1 MARDIAKFLGISGNG
16 RGGRID
22 GPDHVLTW
30 AVGHLVNIAEPEV
43 QDARWKGRWS
53 LGQLPMI
60 PRRFALAVLER
71 TQDQFE
77 VVKSLLNAEDVTEV
91 VNATDAG
98 REGELIFRRIYIMA
112 GCTKP
117 IRRLW
122 ASDMTEEGLKK
133 AFAGM
138 MDGEEKRN
146 LGLASF
152 ARAEADWLV
161 GMNFSRLFTVRDG
174 GLVSVGRVQT
184 PVLKLLVDRR
194 REIEHFTPRDF
205 WTVEGVFARPTKLE
219 GEEAE
224 PFKAEYYLPPD
235 FKETRLD
242 LEADALAVQ
251 ARCMGGQGTVLGVT
265 SRRGTQKPPLPFD
278 LTTLQREANSRYG
291 LSAKDTLSIAQSLY
305 EKRKLLTYPRTD
317 SRHLTKDLFKGIV
330 NHLRAV
336 YPHFPDIAT
345 VAGNAV
351 KDAKAKFECVN
362 DKKVTD
368 HHAIIPTTRK
378 ADPKALSEN
387 EWAIYEMVCRR
398 LCAALM
404 PKAQF
409 GSSTVWIE
417 VTANPAA
424 AGAEPE
430 KAGEDVDGD
439 RFKATGKIFKDK
451 GWLVAEPWRAAKDN
465 PLPALKKGQ
474 KVDVCSVEQIKRQT
488 KAPAHFTD
496 ASLLG
501 AMETAGKLVDDE
513 ALREAMKER
522 GLGTPATRAQTIE
535 TLISRGFVDKDKKKL
550 IASDRG
556 CAVISAVTRQ
566 LPEVASPELT
576 GDWESKL
583 KSIEAGKLSYPEFMN
598 EIRAFVHQ
606 GVMAAKSGR
615 RPGSAPAPRRSR
627 GPEGRKPDGREPQ
640 DRNRGSERGPERG
653 LQGAAGNA
661 PGNVPGNAPGNG
673 PENAPDNTADTDQST
688 ESVHQGEP
696 LGACPLCGGNV
707 VEGERGYGCANW
719 RPEAGACPFVVWK
732 EFSGGTIPRRAVR
745 DLLAKGRTYSR
756 LKFVSKAGKRFNAF
770 LRLAGQKLEIFFE

>member
-1 MARDIAKFLGISGNG
+1 VNKRTLIIAEKPSVARDIAKFLGIRGNG

-43 QDARWKGRWS
+43 QNPRWKGRWS

-60 PRRFALAVLER
+60 PGRFTLSVLEK

-77 VVKSLLNAEDVTEV
+77 VVKALLNDGGVGEV
-91 VNATDAG
+91 INATDAG
-98 REGELIFRRIYIMA
+98 REGELIFRRIYVMA

-133 AFAGM
+133 AFAAL
-138 MDGEEKRN
+138 MDGEDKRN

-194 REIEHFTPRDF
+194 REIEHFTPKDF
-205 WTVEGVFARPTKLE
+205 WTVEGMFARPVRQE
-219 GEEAE
+219 DEEAE
-224 PFKAEYYLPPD
+224 PFKTEYHLPPEH
-235 FKETRLD
+235 KETRLD
-242 LEADALAVQ
+242 SEADALAVL
-251 ARCMGGQGTVLGVT
+251 ARCRGAQGQVLGVT
-265 SRRGTQKPPLPFD
+265 SRRGNQKPPLPFD
-278 LTTLQREANSRYG
+278 LTTLQREANSRHG
-291 LSAKDTLSIAQSLY
+291 LSAKETLAVAQSLY

-317 SRHLTKDLFKGIV
+317 SRHLTRDLFKGIV
-330 NHLRAV
+330 NHLRSV
-336 YPHFPDIAT
+336 YPHFPDIAS

-351 KDAKAKFECVN
+351 KDPKAKFACVN
-362 DKKVTD
+362 DKKVSD

-378 ADPKALSEN
+378 ADPKILSPN
-387 EWAIYEMVCRR
+387 EWAVYEMVCRR

-404 PKAQF
+404 PKAQYA
-409 GSSTVWIE
+409 SSTVWIE
-417 VTANPAA
+417 VPPLPEYP
-424 AGAEPE
+424 EPPE
-430 KAGEDVDGD
+430 HPD

-474 KVDVCSVEQIKRQT
+474 KVDVHSVEHLKRQT

-501 AMETAGKLVDDE
+501 AMETAGKLVEDD

-556 CAVISAVTRQ
+556 CAVIDAVTWQ

-576 GDWESKL
+576 GEWESKL
-583 KSIEAGKLSYPEFMN
+583 KSIEGGKLSYPEFMQ
-598 EIRAFVHQ
+598 EIRTFVHS

-615 RPGSAPAPRRSR
+615 RPRPAPPQSSGHVADHALVQPGQSDPSGRS
-627 GPEGRKPDGREPQ
+627 GNATQFQE
-640 DRNRGSERGPERG
+640 SA
-653 LQGAAGNA
+653 GAA
-661 PGNVPGNAPGNG
+661 P
-673 PENAPDNTADTDQST
+673 TR
-688 ESVHQGEP
+688 EP
-696 LGACPLCGGNV
+696 LGDCPLCNGRII
-707 VEGERGYGCANW
+707 EGERGYGCSNW

-732 EFSGGTIPRRAVR
+732 EFSGGRIPRRAMR

-756 LKFVSKAGKRFNAF
+756 IRFVSKAGKRFNAF
-770 LRLAGQKLEIFFE
+770 LKLNGQKLEIFFE